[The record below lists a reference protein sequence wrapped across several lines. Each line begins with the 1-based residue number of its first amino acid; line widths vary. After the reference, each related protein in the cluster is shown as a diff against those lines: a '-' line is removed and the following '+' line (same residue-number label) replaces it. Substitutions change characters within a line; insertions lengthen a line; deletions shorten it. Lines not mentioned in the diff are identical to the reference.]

1 MPYTLA
7 LLALLFTGAA
17 HVVVLPPGGWAWLHP
32 FLWVPA
38 FLVFSRVRGRRALLA
53 GWLAGASANAFAM
66 CWVPTTI
73 TTFSNLPPTAA
84 IAMHV
89 VACAVWGLFVAVFA
103 WGFGAVRRACGGA
116 WPFACA
122 AWFTA
127 CEFLGPHVFPWQQG
141 VSLYA
146 VPVLFLV
153 ASLTG
158 VAGLTFLLMLLN
170 GIVLQG
176 IEVVRGAASKRA
188 LAWNA
193 AVAALLVLL
202 GAAWSQVRLWR
213 IDRAEQEAKSVRI
226 ALVQSN
232 HDPDRLAEL
241 MRKGRDAI
249 ARDLIEVS
257 EQALRE
263 HGDVDVFVW
272 PEAALKR
279 SPADPSY
286 HQVLRF
292 AHRHAVEVWTGAR
305 RYEWGP
311 GQVQRRFNSGFRVDA
326 RGRIDGR
333 YDKNILIPFGEYMPL
348 GDTFP
353 VLARI
358 KGPVR
363 VTPGEKLTLID
374 GPKARFAFLICYE
387 AIHADFVRRA
397 VRLGPDLLVNLTYDG
412 WFGDTAEPHQ
422 HLMLAAIQSA
432 QYGVP
437 LVRAT
442 TTGISAFVDARGVI
456 TARTELDRREVL
468 VGEVKLAAVPSPYA
482 TLGDWFAWTCVAF
495 SGFLLL
501 RTWRSRRAVSGRG
514 V

>member
-1 MPYTLA
+1 MPRTLA
-7 LLALLFTGAA
+7 LFALLLTATA
-17 HVVVLPPGGWAWLHP
+17 HVLVLPPCSWAWLHP

-38 FLVFSRVRGRRALLA
+38 FLVFLRLRGRRALLA
-53 GWLAGASANAFAM
+53 GWLVGAGANAAAFYWLPA
-66 CWVPTTI
+66 TI
-73 TTFSNLPPTAA
+73 TNFSSLPWSAA
-84 IAMHV
+84 IAMHI
-89 VACAVWGLFVAVFA
+89 VACAAWGLFVAVFA
-103 WGFGAVRRACGGA
+103 WGFGAVRRAGGGA

-127 CEFLGPHVFPWQQG
+127 CEFLGPHAFPWQQG

-146 VPVLFLV
+146 IPNLFLV

-158 VAGLTFLLMLLN
+158 VAGLTFLLMLWN
-170 GIVLQG
+170 GVAVQAIA
-176 IEVVRGAASKRA
+176 VVRGDATKRA
-188 LAWNA
+188 LVRNA
-193 AVAALLVLL
+193 AIAALLVLL
-202 GAAWSQVRLWR
+202 GAAWSQARLWR
-213 IDRAEQEAKSVRI
+213 IGRAEEEAKSVRI
-226 ALVQSN
+226 GIVQSN
-232 HDPDRLAEL
+232 HDPERLAEL
-241 MRKGRDAI
+241 TGKGLDAF
-249 ARDLIEVS
+249 ARDLIELS

-263 HGDVDVFVW
+263 QGEVDVLVW

-279 SPADPSY
+279 SPTDPSN

-292 AHRHAVEVWTGAR
+292 ARRHAVEVWTGAR

-311 GQVQRRFNSGFRVDA
+311 GRVQRRFNSGFRVDA

-363 VTPGEKLTLID
+363 VTPGDELTLVA

-387 AIHADFVRRA
+387 AIHADYVRRA

-442 TTGISAFVDARGVI
+442 TTGISAFVDARGVV
-456 TARTELDRREVL
+456 TARAELGRREVL
-468 VGEVKLAAVPSPYA
+468 VGDVKPAAVPSPYA
-482 TLGDWFAWTCVAF
+482 TLGDWFAWACVVF
-495 SGFLLL
+495 SAFLLL
-501 RTWRSRRAVSGRG
+501 RAWRLRRAVSGRG
-514 V
+514 

>member
-1 MPYTLA
+1 
-7 LLALLFTGAA
+7 
-17 HVVVLPPGGWAWLHP
+17 VWLHP

-38 FLVFSRVRGRRALLA
+38 FLVFLRLRARRALLA
-53 GWLAGASANAFAM
+53 GWLAGASANAAAFYWLPAS
-66 CWVPTTI
+66 I
-73 TTFSNLPPTAA
+73 TTFSSLPTSAA

-89 VACAVWGLFVAVFA
+89 VACAVWGFFVAVFA
-103 WGFGAVRRACGGA
+103 WGFGAVRRAGGGA

-141 VSLYA
+141 ASLYA
-146 VPVLFLV
+146 APALFLV

-158 VAGLTFLLMLLN
+158 VAGLTFLLMLAN
-170 GIVLQG
+170 GIVLQA
-176 IEVVRGAASKRA
+176 IAVVRGDASKRA
-188 LAWNA
+188 LARNA
-193 AVAALLVLL
+193 AATALLVLL
-202 GAAWSQVRLWR
+202 GAAWSQVRLWH
-213 IDRAEQEAKSVRI
+213 IGRAEEEAGSVRI

-241 MRKGRDAI
+241 MRKGPDAI

-279 SPADPSY
+279 SPADPSN
-286 HQVLRF
+286 HGVLRF

-305 RYEWGP
+305 RYEADRAQEW
-311 GQVQRRFNSGFRVDA
+311 RRFNSGFRVNA
-326 RGRIDGR
+326 QGRIDGR
-333 YDKNILIPFGEYMPL
+333 YDKNILVPFAEFMPL
-348 GDTFP
+348 GNTVPF
-353 VLARI
+353 LARI

-363 VTPGEKLTLID
+363 VTAGDELTLVP
-374 GPKARFAFLICYE
+374 GKARFAFLICYE
-387 AIHADFVRRA
+387 AIHADYVRRA

-422 HLMLAAIQSA
+422 HLMLAAIQAA

-442 TTGISAFVDARGVI
+442 TTGISAFVDARGVV
-456 TARTELDRREVL
+456 TARTELGRREVL
-468 VGEVKLAAVPSPYA
+468 VGEVKPAAVPSPYA

-495 SGFLLL
+495 SAFLLL
-501 RTWRSRRAVSGRG
+501 RAWRLRRAVSGRG
-514 V
+514 